1 MMMPADPAPDLV
13 MIESRL
19 AIARLEDLLD
29 PMPLALRADDLRQ
42 GNLRAGVA
50 QGVVGS
56 RLAHRTD
63 HNQPLFRS
71 DATVLLRPD
80 SHHHGIDQ
88 QRAFLARADLDPLP
102 P

>member
-1 MMMPADPAPDLV
+1 MMIPSDPAPDLV
-13 MIESRL
+13 VIEARL
-19 AIARLEDLLD
+19 AIAGLKHFLD

-42 GNLRAGVA
+42 GHLGTGAG

-63 HNQPLFRS
+63 HDQPLFRS
-71 DATVLLRPD
+71 DSTALPRPD
-80 SHHHGIDQ
+80 SHHHGIDR
-88 QRAFLARADLDPLP
+88 QRALLARADLDPLP